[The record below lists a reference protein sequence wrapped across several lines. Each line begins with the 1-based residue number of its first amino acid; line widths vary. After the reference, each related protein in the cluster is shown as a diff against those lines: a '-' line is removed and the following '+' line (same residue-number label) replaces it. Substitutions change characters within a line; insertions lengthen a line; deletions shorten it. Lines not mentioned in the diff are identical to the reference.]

1 MKRILLYCALL
12 TAALMIPVHKADISD
27 LEPIQIIQLYKEED
41 KLVLRTD
48 TKDSGFGENV
58 RQALMDMKKKS
69 EGIVYLDTA
78 EFLLVSDE
86 ARDYIAHI
94 KPYLKGKVRV
104 CLWEGAGDLTKAA
117 RYMKSHDTGIKLK
130 NWNAE
135 TQLPVLSV
143 DFD

>member
-1 MKRILLYCALL
+1 MKRILLYCVLL
-12 TAALMIPVHKADISD
+12 AAALMLPVHKIDVSD
-27 LEPIQIIQLYKEED
+27 LEPIQAVQLYKEDNE
-41 KLVLRTD
+41 LIMRTD
-48 TKDSGFGENV
+48 TKDKGSGENV

-104 CLWEGAGDLTKAA
+104 CLWEGEGDLTKAA
-117 RYMKSHDTGIKLK
+117 KYMKAHKTGVKLK
-130 NWNAE
+130 KWNAE
-135 TQLPVLSV
+135 TKLPVLSAELE
-143 DFD
+143 